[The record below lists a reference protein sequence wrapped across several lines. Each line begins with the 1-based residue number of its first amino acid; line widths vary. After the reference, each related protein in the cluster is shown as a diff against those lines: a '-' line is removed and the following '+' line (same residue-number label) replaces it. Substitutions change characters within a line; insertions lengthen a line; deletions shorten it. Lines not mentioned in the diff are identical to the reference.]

1 MTTTE
6 ARPLT
11 SRFFGTRVAGPVSL
25 LSSIPLDGLSE
36 TQGERGARAPT
47 KLFRCLRCVWTSLA
61 DVLRASRHEL
71 DLGGAACET
80 SHEFRELENAHL
92 VGSADVVDL
101 AGSSALHRG
110 DDPARRVADEAEA
123 PCLRAVPLDRDR
135 ASGDRRSDERRGHA

>member
-1 MTTTE
+1 MTRTAARRFTSASVRCEPMKEAPPVTRTGRPPQNTYLYPRVRSSFAKASRMTTTE

-71 DLGGAACET
+71 DLGGA
-80 SHEFRELENAHL
+80 
-92 VGSADVVDL
+92 
-101 AGSSALHRG
+101 
-110 DDPARRVADEAEA
+110 
-123 PCLRAVPLDRDR
+123 
-135 ASGDRRSDERRGHA
+135 